1 MFDVTFCR
9 IVFVTELLKCK
20 SHFLQ
25 FDMDGRA
32 GAVRGTAE
40 MLRRHGDVK
49 FFPPDAPN
57 VVPVKR

>member
-1 MFDVTFCR
+1 
-9 IVFVTELLKCK
+9 
-20 SHFLQ
+20 
-25 FDMDGRA
+25 MDGRA